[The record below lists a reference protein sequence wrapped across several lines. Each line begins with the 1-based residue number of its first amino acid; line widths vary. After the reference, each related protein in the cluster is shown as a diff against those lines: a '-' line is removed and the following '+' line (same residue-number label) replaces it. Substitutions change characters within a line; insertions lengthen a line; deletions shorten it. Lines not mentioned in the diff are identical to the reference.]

1 MISVYWD
8 KDDYAIMKQVQQLK
22 LAYPRMSVC
31 ALDEKTD
38 FSQLGADEK
47 LFLVGHGNIAT
58 GDFRSTD
65 RYEMTGWLK
74 AGGTG
79 VPQHFGG
86 IVLCSC
92 YSGLGGDYSL
102 ARHIAQGLAGK
113 AAAGT
118 AVGGANGYSFGTPEF
133 AQSGLSS
140 VLRRELDGFYTFT
153 QESMVTQ
160 WLAHKPTHTGGV
172 LATQWHIDVRTDRT
186 IQENVDASGALDPDA
201 VKNQLIHFGQAA
213 KGHEDQLK
221 QAIVQIGGG
230 SLAEQTTNLM
240 TGNTAAVQSWNT
252 AIAEQ
257 YQLYRDYYLWA
268 STATAFT
275 VEQVG

>member
-1 MISVYWD
+1 
-8 KDDYAIMKQVQQLK
+8 
-22 LAYPRMSVC
+22 
-31 ALDEKTD
+31 
-38 FSQLGADEK
+38 
-47 LFLVGHGNIAT
+47 
-58 GDFRSTD
+58 
-65 RYEMTGWLK
+65 
-74 AGGTG
+74 
-79 VPQHFGG
+79 
-86 IVLCSC
+86 
-92 YSGLGGDYSL
+92 
-102 ARHIAQGLAGK
+102 
-113 AAAGT
+113 
-118 AVGGANGYSFGTPEF
+118 
-133 AQSGLSS
+133 
-140 VLRRELDGFYTFT
+140 
-153 QESMVTQ
+153 MVTQ

-221 QAIVQIGGG
+221 QAIVQIGEG